1 MHSMAWDLVTP
12 ETLLHIII
20 KNPVRC
26 AKAVLE
32 GGAPELQGLR
42 AYPNCVTQYGFF
54 PIHQAAEIF
63 SVDMIRLLIRHGALV
78 NLRTI
83 GGEVIK
89 GLLPLHVAV
98 ENTCMHKYLDDN
110 MFPDEFNPDYSKAGI
125 SDVYKLIHLLLAHRI
140 TGLDK
145 STTHQSCRPRPST
158 TEAVRTHTLWL

>member
-20 KNPVRC
+20 KNSVRC

-125 SDVYKLIHLLLAHRI
+125 SDVYKLIHLLCLPELKIFMDTTKADCRAHR
-140 TGLDK
+140 
-145 STTHQSCRPRPST
+145 
-158 TEAVRTHTLWL
+158 